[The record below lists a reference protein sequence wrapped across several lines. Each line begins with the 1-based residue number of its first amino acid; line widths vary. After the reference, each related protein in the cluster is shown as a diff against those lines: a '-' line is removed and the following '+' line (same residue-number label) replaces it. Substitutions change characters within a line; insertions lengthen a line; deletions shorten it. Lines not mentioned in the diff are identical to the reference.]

1 MQDISSSRFKFTP
14 RKTRLSYNRLKCSD
28 FDLIMVRNGD
38 RCCPLRK
45 FLLHNNVAATPA
57 AYLYKA
63 VFCQYSAHFFAGQ
76 HTKLT
81 QRARQPGLRTLRHE
95 DVV

>member
-1 MQDISSSRFKFTP
+1 MQDTSSSRFKFTP
-14 RKTRLSYNRLKCSD
+14 RQTRLSYNRLKCSNS
-28 FDLIMVRNGD
+28 DLIMVRNGD
-38 RCCPLRK
+38 RYRPLRK
-45 FLLHNNVAATPA
+45 FLLHNNVAAAPA

-63 VFCQYSAHFFAGQ
+63 VSCQYSAHFFAGQ

-81 QRARQPGLRTLRHE
+81 QQARQLGLRTLRHE